1 MAPLQIKPL
10 ILMLADRE
18 IAKARAGQPCGMLF
32 KTNSVT
38 DIDIIEKIVQASQ
51 AGVPVTLFVRGICC
65 LVPGVPGY
73 TDNVRVLSIVGR
85 LLEHSR
91 IYGFGPRED
100 MRIYLSSADLMTRNM
115 DKRIEIAWPVL
126 DECCKAKLLDY
137 LDTCFSDNAKLR
149 ELLPSTRYTE
159 LGARAVPG
167 EPRREAH
174 ALLIREALAARIVAA
189 EQGASQRAAAR
200 HQAVIAA
207 ESREA
212 ELENLRTQEDA
223 APAAAAAEPA
233 AAAVEAPA
241 PCAAQAEAEDRSAAE
256 AEAQRAAEAAARRA
270 AAEEELRRAAQA
282 ASAAGEEARRK
293 VAAAAHEAA
302 AIGFE
307 QAAIVE
313 KRARAAAEKIPRDKI
328 GSVARAV
335 GKAAGTAARELSRS
349 AQALSNY
356 VRRR

>member
-1 MAPLQIKPL
+1 PLQIKPL

-18 IAKARAGQPCGMLF
+18 IAKARTGQPCGMLF

-126 DECCKAKLLDY
+126 DERCKAKVLDY

-159 LGARAVPG
+159 LGALAVPG

-174 ALLIREALAARIVAA
+174 ELLIREALEARIVAA

-313 KRARAAAEKIPRDKI
+313 KHARAAAEKIPRDKI

-349 AQALSNY
+349 ARALSNY